1 MIPSV
6 KVIAVSTSE
15 VKHQKKINVDK
26 GVLKENFGILGDA
39 HGDSNT
45 HRQISLLSIES
56 IGKMRDLGLNV
67 NPGDFGENITTKGI
81 DLPTLPVGTQLSL
94 GSDILLEVTQI
105 GKECLEP
112 CSIGREVGKCVMPIE
127 GIFARVI
134 KGGEVKVGDEI
145 AIISN

>member
-1 MIPSV
+1 
-6 KVIAVSTSE
+6 
-15 VKHQKKINVDK
+15 
-26 GVLKENFGILGDA
+26 
-39 HGDSNT
+39 
-45 HRQISLLSIES
+45 
-56 IGKMRDLGLNV
+56 MRDLGLNV

-81 DLPTLPVGTQLSL
+81 DLPNLPVGTRLSL

-134 KGGEVKVGDEI
+134 KGGEVKVGMK
-145 AIISN
+145 

>member
-39 HGDSNT
+39 HGDSST

-81 DLPTLPVGTQLSL
+81 DLPNLPVGTRLSL

-145 AIISN
+145 EIISN

>member
-1 MIPSV
+1 MISSV

-67 NPGDFGENITTKGI
+67 NPLQI
-81 DLPTLPVGTQLSL
+81 LVLSL
-94 GSDILLEVTQI
+94 NI
-105 GKECLEP
+105 
-112 CSIGREVGKCVMPIE
+112 PIYLN
-127 GIFARVI
+127 
-134 KGGEVKVGDEI
+134 KL
-145 AIISN
+145 

>member
-1 MIPSV
+1 MNSSV
-6 KVIAVSTSE
+6 QVIAVSTSE

-26 GVLKENFGILGDA
+26 GVLKENFGIIGDV

-81 DLPTLPVGTQLSL
+81 DLPSIPVGTRLSV
-94 GSDILLEVTQI
+94 GGDILLEVTQI

-112 CSIGREVGKCVMPIE
+112 CAIGREVGKCVMPIE

-134 KGGEVKVGDEI
+134 KGGEVKAGDKIEVLK
-145 AIISN
+145 N